1 MGPIQDRTR
10 EHLCATDGGIVM
22 TRKILLRAAKA
33 AAEGGKVP
41 ATEPEAQC
49 VRSASIEL
57 DKDTPFTQG
66 AERGLYAPLG
76 TDPMSV

>member
-1 MGPIQDRTR
+1 
-10 EHLCATDGGIVM
+10 M

-41 ATEPEAQC
+41 ATEPDAQR
-49 VRSASIEL
+49 VRSASAEL
-57 DKDTPFTQG
+57 DKNVPFTQG
-66 AERGLYAPLG
+66 AKQGLYAPLG